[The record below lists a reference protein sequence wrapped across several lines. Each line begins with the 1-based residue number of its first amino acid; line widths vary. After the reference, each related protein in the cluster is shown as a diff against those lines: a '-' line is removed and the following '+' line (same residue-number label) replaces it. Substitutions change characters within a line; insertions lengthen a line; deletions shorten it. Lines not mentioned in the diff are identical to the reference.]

1 MNFKKLFSRALG
13 RTSGKVP
20 GPDLE
25 LAEIDLAWR
34 VALTGEEREVVAVS
48 IGKMVGGERDGQLTM
63 LLEMRGERPDIAM
76 EMSPHETMLLGIA
89 AIEMVAGP
97 PEIVHLDPSD
107 EQ

>member
-1 MNFKKLFSRALG
+1 MDFKKLFSRALG

-25 LAEIDLAWR
+25 VSEFDLAWR
-34 VALTGEEREVVAVS
+34 VALGGEECEVVAVA
-48 IGKMVGGERDGQLTM
+48 IGKTVGGHRDGQLTM